1 MSIKYFAMGFTTYI
15 TLAVTY
21 GWGDPDVMIP
31 LLMTVVGLW
40 IAYFLY
46 AAVMT

>member
-21 GWGDPDVMIP
+21 GWGDPDVMIAM
-31 LLMTVVGLW
+31 LITIIVFWMM
-40 IAYFLY
+40 YFWY
-46 AAVMT
+46 AAMMS